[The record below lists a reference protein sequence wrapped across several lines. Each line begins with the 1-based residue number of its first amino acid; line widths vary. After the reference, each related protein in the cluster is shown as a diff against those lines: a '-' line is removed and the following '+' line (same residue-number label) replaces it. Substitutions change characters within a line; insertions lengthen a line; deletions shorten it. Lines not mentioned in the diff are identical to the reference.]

1 MKNLF
6 TALVIALSVT
16 IFSCSNNSSEEY
28 NRAPAPG
35 EIQGTATT
43 PATGDESN
51 PFAPAPAN
59 VDPAAYDQNAAT
71 QPVPATQ
78 PMPATQQPATQ
89 QAITQTTGP
98 VEHFKCP
105 AGHVGG
111 GADAAGKCSVCG
123 AELEHNA
130 AYHQQPSQTQPT
142 DQSKLQPEIT
152 PANTPP
158 QTEPAQNAAGIFHY
172 ICPDGHAGGS
182 GTQANCA
189 SCGKQLVHND
199 KYHQ

>member
-6 TALVIALSVT
+6 TVTILALSVT
-16 IFSCSNNSSEEY
+16 IFSCSNSTNEDY
-28 NRAPAPG
+28 NRAPGPG
-35 EIQGTATT
+35 EVQGTATT
-43 PATGDESN
+43 PATGDASN

-59 VDPAAYDQNAAT
+59 IDPAS
-71 QPVPATQ
+71 VEPASTQ
-78 PMPATQQPATQ
+78 PMPATQQPVA
-89 QAITQTTGP
+89 QTSGP

-142 DQSKLQPEIT
+142 DQSKLQPEINPVNT
-152 PANTPP
+152 PATTPP
-158 QTEPAQNAAGIFHY
+158 KTEPAQNAAGVFHY
-172 ICPDGHAGGS
+172 VCPDGHTGGS
-182 GTQANCA
+182 ATMENCA